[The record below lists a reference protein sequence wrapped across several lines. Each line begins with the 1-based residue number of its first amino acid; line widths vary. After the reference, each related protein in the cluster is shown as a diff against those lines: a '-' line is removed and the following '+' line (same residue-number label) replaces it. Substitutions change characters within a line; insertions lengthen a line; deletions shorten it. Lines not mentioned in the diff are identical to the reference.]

1 MSTKDKLDKNER
13 NRKHQLHTT
22 MITIQIRSFLVLLLK
37 SLKYKTIITPSRKK
51 CKQLPD
57 VTNFVVEGFF
67 QGEYQGDEHYFESI
81 CDSVQKSLNKQKRDY
96 VLKRYADFKMIEM
109 IIQFLQMSSIQ
120 MKETYK
126 KSEVKLGSIVRI
138 VKVEITDQMKNFIS
152 QKLNEYFTEKHV
164 RLKRELEKGT
174 LTMRNIELVGELY
187 YYNELKDYI
196 ETNKKLN
203 GVNSFIY

>member
-1 MSTKDKLDKNER
+1 M
-13 NRKHQLHTT
+13 
-22 MITIQIRSFLVLLLK
+22 
-37 SLKYKTIITPSRKK
+37 
-51 CKQLPD
+51 
-57 VTNFVVEGFF
+57 
-67 QGEYQGDEHYFESI
+67 
-81 CDSVQKSLNKQKRDY
+81 
-96 VLKRYADFKMIEM
+96 
-109 IIQFLQMSSIQ
+109 
-120 MKETYK
+120 
-126 KSEVKLGSIVRI
+126 KLGSIVRI

-174 LTMRNIELVGELY
+174 LTMRNIELLGELY